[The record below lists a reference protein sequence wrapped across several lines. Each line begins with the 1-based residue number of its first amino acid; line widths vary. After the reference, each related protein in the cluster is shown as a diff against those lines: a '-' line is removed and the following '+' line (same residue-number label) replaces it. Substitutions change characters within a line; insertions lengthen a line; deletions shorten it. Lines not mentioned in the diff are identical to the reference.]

1 MNVKDILALR
11 EREQAISNYKN
22 RRRQRLA
29 DRGYRPPVSK
39 YPRALLRQYGVI
51 PGKDWTPAQAWAAL
65 GTAGVDAAAVY
76 RQLRD
81 KQREKKRN

>member
-1 MNVKDILALR
+1 MKDKDLITLL
-11 EREQAISNYKN
+11 ERQQAISDYRD

-29 DRGYRPPVSK
+29 DRGYRPPESK
-39 YPRALLRQYGVI
+39 FPRALLRQYGVI
-51 PGKDWTPAQAWAAL
+51 PGKDWTSSQAWAAL

-81 KQREKKRN
+81 KKTEAKK